1 MDSSSLENIY
11 KSILDILFNDML
23 EIKQELIQG
32 IL

>member
-11 KSILDILFNDML
+11 KSILDILLNNIP